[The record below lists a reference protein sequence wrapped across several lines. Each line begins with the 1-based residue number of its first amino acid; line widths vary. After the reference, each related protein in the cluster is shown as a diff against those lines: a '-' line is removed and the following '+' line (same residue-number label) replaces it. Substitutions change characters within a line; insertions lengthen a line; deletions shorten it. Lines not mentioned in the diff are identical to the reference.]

1 MGAAGQTGALSGLH
15 DDRRKPLDSP
25 NMPSFL
31 WPGIWKHFHMFTRP
45 TRTGALTVFAE
56 RKVRRSAW
64 CTPVIDPGLPRPFR
78 MPAIHTVA
86 PAGAASAVFLMLGLP
101 GRLGTKHN
109 RCGHK
114 VRVNPTW
121 SSFGLASGA

>member
-1 MGAAGQTGALSGLH
+1 
-15 DDRRKPLDSP
+15 
-25 NMPSFL
+25 MPSFL
-31 WPGIWKHFHMFTRP
+31 WPGIWKRFHMFTRP

-101 GRLGTKHN
+101 GRPWHQAQQMRPQSK
-109 RCGHK
+109 
-114 VRVNPTW
+114 
-121 SSFGLASGA
+121 S